1 MGGGTWTE
9 QVCSS
14 GRVGACGPSS
24 GHLCVLVTPPSLLRV
39 ASDVITG
46 DSKAG
51 LSAHRS
57 PAMSTLLEIK
67 SSVLRQVQVCPS
79 FRRRTEEEPASSS
92 ADPPE
97 PAAGAW
103 WVPPSRLPSSPDLTH
118 QPPSTAPR
126 GSPGGSE
133 PKAVES
139 VSLHPQL
146 FRDPGIALSH
156 AGWHVLRAAAWGVS
170 ADPDRGFSCR
180 KPGDGVEFFAQMR
193 LILKKGEGR
202 QGLPCPEVRTLR
214 ALLLRM
220 GPGRPPQRPLCAPL
234 PPSLPGALPV
244 RESWRHS
251 PPWCPHRSCC
261 AAAHPPPQSPWTPA
275 VA

>member
-1 MGGGTWTE
+1 
-9 QVCSS
+9 
-14 GRVGACGPSS
+14 
-24 GHLCVLVTPPSLLRV
+24 
-39 ASDVITG
+39 
-46 DSKAG
+46 
-51 LSAHRS
+51 
-57 PAMSTLLEIK
+57 MSTLLEIK

-103 WVPPSRLPSSPDLTH
+103 WVPPRRLPSSPDLTH
-118 QPPSTAPR
+118 QLPSTDPR

-146 FRDPGIALSH
+146 FRDPGIPLSH

-170 ADPDRGFSCR
+170 ADPERGFSCR

-214 ALLLRM
+214 ALLPRR
-220 GPGRPPQRPLCAPL
+220 GPGQPPQQPLRAPL
-234 PPSLPGALPV
+234 PPSLEHSLSGSHGYTQPPAPTGPAAQPLTRPRRARGPQPWPENSEPRGGKGVGFWGRGA
-244 RESWRHS
+244 
-251 PPWCPHRSCC
+251 
-261 AAAHPPPQSPWTPA
+261 SPWE
-275 VA
+275 